1 MFGHSEHFFTRRND
15 LAFWEEETMI
25 SGIAKF
31 DAERVTDFALCV
43 GPIYRR
49 ATINNA
55 SLKSV
60 TCKEYEG

>member
-1 MFGHSEHFFTRRND
+1 
-15 LAFWEEETMI
+15 MI

-31 DAERVTDFALCV
+31 DAEGVTDFALCV

-49 ATINNA
+49 ATINNS